1 MWILTQDKQGF
12 ADIREI
18 GICKNEIGG
27 WAISHCI
34 LGTYDNPQEILE
46 EIVQHRLRCPRCH
59 ELEGLISLFFIW
71 IFHLCY

>member
-27 WAISHCI
+27 WAINSTNHCI

-46 EIVQHRLRCPRCH
+46 EIVQHRLRCPD
-59 ELEGLISLFFIW
+59 G
-71 IFHLCY
+71 IFKMP